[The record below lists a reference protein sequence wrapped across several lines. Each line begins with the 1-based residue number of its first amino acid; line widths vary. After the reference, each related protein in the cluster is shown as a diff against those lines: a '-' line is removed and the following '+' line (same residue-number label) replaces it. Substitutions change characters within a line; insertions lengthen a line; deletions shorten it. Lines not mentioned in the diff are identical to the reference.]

1 MFVAA
6 APVTVIARPPLVVSA
21 VSATAHPVGTL
32 KSSIVDLT
40 RTVEAALA
48 SRLIAPLI
56 SQAPTS
62 VPAGL
67 LLTGNDCAAEEVSRV
82 VGEDDLVGSSSS
94 AVVCS

>member
-6 APVTVIARPPLVVSA
+6 APVTVMARPPLVVSA
-21 VSATAHPVGTL
+21 VKATAHPVGTL
-32 KSSIVDLT
+32 KSSVVDLI

-62 VPAGL
+62 VPA
-67 LLTGNDCAAEEVSRV
+67 DACSRAMIV
-82 VGEDDLVGSSSS
+82 PLKK
-94 AVVCS
+94 